1 MSNIRGSV
9 EHVFPE
15 IETWPI
21 YKLSEDRDAFVAE
34 IDEYVQNRLKEKTKG
49 DLHTIITKTA
59 YLELIRIK
67 EEPWKVDPPN
77 EKQFWK
83 KIQKSVLKNSQ
94 LEPEEQAQKNG
105 ELLHQIIHRYS
116 EEIVGN
122 FRKPTFLFARRF
134 LTSMFNRL
142 LNTAAARNLGRIWS
156 NKHKLE
162 NRLIVRGEVE
172 KSRKL
177 IQKGTLV
184 ILPTHFSN
192 LDSILIGYALD
203 QFAGLPSSFY
213 GAGLN
218 LFNTGYTAYFMNRL
232 GAYRLDRRKKNP
244 IYLETLKGMN
254 TLSVQRGVNG
264 LFFPGGTRSRSGAM
278 EKQFKLGLIGTIV
291 EAQRAIYEKGEDR
304 KIYVAPLILGYHF
317 VLEARFLIEQHLRK
331 TGAEKYLTSR
341 DDTYSLRKNLKFL
354 WEFFSE
360 SNQINLSFGKPMD
373 VLGNFVDEDGIS
385 YDQNGREVNLKE
397 YFMTDGVVTPN
408 KQRENEYTRHLGKR
422 VVERFFADNVVLT
435 SHLVAHLAFKMIE
448 ASAPDLDVFGIL
460 RLPSD
465 EYTFEVQQLYD
476 QVKVAR
482 DYLIEEKEAGRV
494 KLSEELFLDI
504 EELVNDG
511 IAKMGTYHSKKPLK
525 FTKQN
530 ELISENFPVLY
541 FYHNR
546 LDGYGIELTINE
558 KHLAKA

>member
-1 MSNIRGSV
+1 MKNIRGSV

-21 YKLSEDRDAFVAE
+21 YKLSEDREAFVKE
-34 IDEYVQNRLKEKTKG
+34 IDAYVEKKLKDDYKG
-49 DLHTIITKTA
+49 NLHNLLTKTA
-59 YLELIRIK
+59 YLELIRIN

-77 EKQFWK
+77 QRQFWK
-83 KIQKSVLKNSQ
+83 KIQSSVLKNSQ
-94 LEPEEQAQKNG
+94 LEPEEQEQKNG
-105 ELLHQIIHRYS
+105 ELLNLIIHQYS

-122 FRKPTFLFARRF
+122 FRKSTFQFARRF
-134 LTSMFNRL
+134 LTALFNRL
-142 LNTAAARNLGRIWS
+142 LNTAAARNFSRIWT

-172 KSRKL
+172 KSRQL

-184 ILPTHFSN
+184 VLPTHFSN

-203 QFAGLPSSFY
+203 QFAGLPSFFY

-244 IYLETLKGMN
+244 IYLSTLKGMN

-304 KIYVAPLILGYHF
+304 KIYVVPLVLGYHF

-331 TGAEKYLTSR
+331 TGEEKYLTSR
-341 DDTYSLRKNLKFL
+341 DDSYRLRKNLKFL

-373 VLGNFVDEDGIS
+373 VLGNFVDEEGIS
-385 YDQNGREVNLKE
+385 YDQHGREVNLKE

-435 SHLVAHLAFKMIE
+435 SQLVAHVAFKMIE
-448 ASAPDLDVFGIL
+448 ASKPDLDIFGIL
-460 RLPSD
+460 RLPTD
-465 EYTFEVQQLYD
+465 EYVFDLDLLYKH
-476 QVKVAR
+476 VEAAR
-482 DYLIEEKEAGRV
+482 DFLIKKKEAGKV
-494 KLSEELFLDI
+494 KLSEELFLDV
-504 EELVNDG
+504 EELVHDG
-511 IAKMGTYHSKKPLK
+511 MAKMGTYHTKKPLK

-546 LDGYGIELTINE
+546 LDGYGIELTSNE